1 MLAIENGYLK
11 GRKINTVPDKRTR
24 YTPANVRR
32 ALLNII
38 DVEDMNSLEIFGGSG
53 CVSFEFISSGAT
65 KATIIET
72 SKKACSTIV
81 KNAKSLKINN
91 KIRLICSDFRKSI
104 AKLNEKYDI
113 IFMDPPFQMGL
124 ADEAMKKISE
134 NTNIYDEDT
143 LIIVEHSKREEISER
158 YGKLAVYKVYNYG
171 DIKLT
176 LYTMGGK

>member
-11 GRKINTVPDKRTR
+11 GRKINIVPDKRTR

-53 CVSFEFISSGAT
+53 CVSFEFISSGTT

-72 SKKACSTIV
+72 SKKACSTII
-81 KNAKSLKINN
+81 KNAKNLKINN

-124 ADEAMKKISE
+124 AAEALKKISE
-134 NTNIYDEDT
+134 NKNIYDTDT
-143 LIIVEHSKREEISER
+143 IIIVEHSKREILDKNYDDLNLIKE
-158 YGKLAVYKVYNYG
+158 YHYG
-171 DIKLT
+171 DILLSIFSKE
-176 LYTMGGK
+176 GE